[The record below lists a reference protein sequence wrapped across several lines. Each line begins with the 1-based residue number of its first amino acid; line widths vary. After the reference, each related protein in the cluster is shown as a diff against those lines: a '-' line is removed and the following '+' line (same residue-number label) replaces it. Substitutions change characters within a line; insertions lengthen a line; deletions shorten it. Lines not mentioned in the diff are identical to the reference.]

1 MKKLTICFFLLLLT
15 IVSFGQS
22 TAVKPDLSYDQYMKK
37 SVRQNKLGWILL
49 GGGIGVSTASIL
61 LATQIYVNNEA
72 TFVLVGIGVCMFT
85 ITSPLSIP
93 FFISAHHN
101 KKKAM
106 SLSIK
111 NETTFVLYKLFFP
124 ARIPSVSL
132 KINL

>member
-15 IVSFGQS
+15 LVSFGQS
-22 TAVKPDLSYDQYMKK
+22 TVAKPDLSYDQYMKK
-37 SVRQNKLGWILL
+37 SIRQNKLGWILL
-49 GGGIGVSTASIL
+49 GGGIAVSTATIL
-61 LATQIYVNNEA
+61 VGTQINVDGDA
-72 TFVLVGIGVCMFT
+72 TLVLLCIGVVMFT
-85 ITSPLSIP
+85 ITTPISIP

-106 SLSIK
+106 RLSIK
-111 NETTFVLYKLFFP
+111 NETAFVPYKLSFP